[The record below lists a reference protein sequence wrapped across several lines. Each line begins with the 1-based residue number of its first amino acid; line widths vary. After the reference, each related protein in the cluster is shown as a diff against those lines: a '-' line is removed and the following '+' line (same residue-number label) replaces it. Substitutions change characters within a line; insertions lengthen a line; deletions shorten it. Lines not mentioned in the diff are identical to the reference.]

1 MSDSLNE
8 KLVALGTSPMTSSLR
23 IVELLKRPQLNF
35 ENLIPILPD
44 LAERV
49 EKVEQARRFE
59 IVQAA
64 EILIKYEGYIKRES
78 ELAEKQ
84 TRLEYVRFPKG
95 FSFANIDSISIEARQ
110 KLDKIHPTTIG
121 QASRIP
127 GVSPADINVLLLL
140 IGR

>member
-1 MSDSLNE
+1 
-8 KLVALGTSPMTSSLR
+8 MTSSLR
-23 IVELLKRPQLNF
+23 IIELLRRPQLNF

-44 LAERV
+44 LAARV
-49 EKVEQARRFE
+49 EKVEAARRFE

-110 KLDKIHPTTIG
+110 KLEKIHPTTIG